1 MELIYLH
8 HSGFAILTEQCTVII
23 DFYEDSLSENEGI
36 LHNEILNREGKM
48 YVLAS
53 HFHADHF
60 NKQIFEWENNK
71 KDITYVLSN
80 DIRKRRKITSSS
92 VNWLKKGE
100 TFCDELIKVKAF
112 GSTDVGISFMIEIQ
126 GKKIFHAGDL
136 NNWHWMEESSEEE
149 WKRDE
154 KKFLKE
160 IELISNEYPNID
172 LAMFPIDPRLGKEY
186 MRGGIQFTQAI
197 KTSVFIPMH
206 FWGNFNSAN
215 EFQQYAK
222 DKGIQSPLITHRGQI
237 FKKLLL

>member
-36 LHNEILNREGKM
+36 LHNEILKREGKM

-126 GKKIFHAGDL
+126 GKKYF
-136 NNWHWMEESSEEE
+136 M
-149 WKRDE
+149 
-154 KKFLKE
+154 
-160 IELISNEYPNID
+160 
-172 LAMFPIDPRLGKEY
+172 LAI
-186 MRGGIQFTQAI
+186 
-197 KTSVFIPMH
+197 
-206 FWGNFNSAN
+206 
-215 EFQQYAK
+215 
-222 DKGIQSPLITHRGQI
+222 
-237 FKKLLL
+237 